1 MEPFWELAVRL
12 GAPVFNLLLPGSR
25 IFLPYLAGAFLIA
38 FFVYLAR
45 VAEMPGPAAG
55 VRHRFL
61 EFCFARRIYAHRSAL
76 VDYRFYAAN
85 SLLKAF
91 GLAPVLVGVPLV
103 ADATAG
109 GLAAL
114 APAAPLAQGA
124 ASAGPAADAAA
135 GIAVG
140 PSAQFG
146 YTLALLIAFD
156 GGLFVAHYL
165 QHRVPVLWE
174 FHKVHHSAQ
183 VLTPITLY
191 RMHPVDDGTCTALAM
206 GAVAGAFN
214 WQYGGTVAEF
224 LVAGLNPGLF
234 LFYLLGYNLR
244 HSHIWLAYPR
254 WLSGLLISPAQH
266 QIHHSSAP
274 VHFNKNLGFIFSFWD
289 RMAGTLHVPTKPESI
304 AFGLGGGQDDQYD
317 GVIALYVLPFRKA
330 ARRMLGAAPRR
341 RSSRRA

>member
-1 MEPFWELAVRL
+1 MEPLWELAVRL

-25 IFLPYLAGAFLIA
+25 IFLPYLAGAFLLA
-38 FFVYLAR
+38 FLVYLAR
-45 VAEMPGPAAG
+45 AAEAPGPAEG
-55 VRHRFL
+55 VRHGFL
-61 EFCFARRIYAHRSAL
+61 DFCFTRRIYAHRSAL

-91 GLAPVLVGVPLV
+91 GLVPVLVGVPLV
-103 ADATAG
+103 AEVTAG
-109 GLAAL
+109 WLAAL
-114 APAAPLAQGA
+114 APAGPSTVGA
-124 ASAGPAADAAA
+124 APATAGLP
-135 GIAVG
+135 VG
-140 PSAQFG
+140 PLVQFG
-146 YTLALLIAFD
+146 YTLALLVALD

-191 RMHPVDDGTCTALAM
+191 RMHPVDDILAGTSTALAM
-206 GAVAGAFN
+206 GAVVGAFN
-214 WQYGGTVAEF
+214 WRYGGDVAEF

-266 QIHHSSAP
+266 QIHHSSAA

-289 RMAGTLHVPTKPESI
+289 RMAGTLHLPTKPEPI
-304 AFGLGGGQDDQYD
+304 TFGLGGGQDDQYD
-317 GVIALYVLPFRKA
+317 GVIALYTLPFRKA
-330 ARRMLGAAPRR
+330 ARRMLGPAPPRR
-341 RSSRRA
+341 PAG